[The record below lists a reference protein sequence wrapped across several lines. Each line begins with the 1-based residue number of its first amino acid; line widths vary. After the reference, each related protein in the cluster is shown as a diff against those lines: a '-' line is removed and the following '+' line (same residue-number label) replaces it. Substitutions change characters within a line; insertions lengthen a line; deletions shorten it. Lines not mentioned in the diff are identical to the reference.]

1 MKFPLLL
8 TVIGLFNKK
17 KIQPTKQV
25 KTEQAFNTNNHIT
38 LKSSLKQLEFIS
50 FLEIHLSN
58 KELNEFSLNFL
69 IELTK
74 IKHQAKSNTIK
85 SIRFFKE

>member
-8 TVIGLFNKK
+8 TFIGLFNKK

-25 KTEQAFNTNNHIT
+25 KTKQAFNTNNHKT
-38 LKSSLKQLEFIS
+38 LQSSLKQLEFIS
-50 FLEIHLSN
+50 FLEMRLSK
-58 KELNEFSLNFL
+58 KELNKFSLKFL
-69 IELTK
+69 IELNK
-74 IKHQAKSNTIK
+74 IKRQAKSNTIK

>member
-25 KTEQAFNTNNHIT
+25 KTKQAFNTNNHKT
-38 LKSSLKQLEFIS
+38 LQSSLKQLEFIS
-50 FLEIHLSN
+50 FLEIHLIN

-74 IKHQAKSNTIK
+74 IKHQAKSNTVK